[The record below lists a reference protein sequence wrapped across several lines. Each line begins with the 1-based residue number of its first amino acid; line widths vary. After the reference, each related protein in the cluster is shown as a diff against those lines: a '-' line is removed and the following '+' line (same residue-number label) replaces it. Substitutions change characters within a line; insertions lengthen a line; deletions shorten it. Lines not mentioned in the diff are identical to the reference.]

1 MKTFLQYIEHRD
13 VNEAFFDKMKQGFQ
27 ASYQS
32 AKGDEKEN
40 ASQTDEQYKKA
51 GEYAV
56 KAIDYLKTR
65 KSYIDKMGVSLPFAA
80 TIVAAGMTGGLAA
93 IPFAVLSKKV
103 ADIITH
109 QASKGF
115 DKVADMTFGKKPA
128 MAESSFVD
136 RTGKMISGAVDRT
149 GKMISGAVDRTGK
162 VISGAVDKTGGAIG
176 STAGFIA
183 GKSSKY
189 YSKLTTLLQKAM
201 TDLLSFV
208 KNNKRDLAKAAFLYA
223 IGTIMGGAIGMASN
237 KVYEAEFW
245 NTNNLNEMIP
255 PIAAAGVDQS
265 ELISF
270 VKDVGNE
277 VIQGNVEKG
286 FHAAHGVEALMPHVP
301 NSLVNALPSF
311 KNAAQASQ
319 EI

>member
-51 GEYAV
+51 GEYAG

-149 GKMISGAVDRTGK
+149 GKMISGAVD
-162 VISGAVDKTGGAIG
+162 KTGGAIG

-255 PIAAAGVDQS
+255 PIVAAGVDQS

-270 VKDVGNE
+270 VKNVGNE
-277 VIQGNVEKG
+277 VIQGNIEKG

>member
-40 ASQTDEQYKKA
+40 TSQTDEQYKKA
-51 GEYAV
+51 GELAGKAVDAV
-56 KAIDYLKTR
+56 KRLKP
-65 KSYIDKMGVSLPFAA
+65 YMDKIGLPLPMVA
-80 TIVAAGMTGGLAA
+80 TLVAAGMTGGLAA

-136 RTGKMISGAVDRT
+136 RTGKMISGAVD
-149 GKMISGAVDRTGK
+149 
-162 VISGAVDKTGGAIG
+162 KTGGAIG

-189 YSKLTTLLQKAM
+189 YSKITTLLQKAM

-223 IGTIMGGAIGMASN
+223 IGSIMGGAIGMASN

-255 PIAAAGVDQS
+255 SIAAAGVDQS

-270 VKDVGNE
+270 VKNVGNE

-286 FHAAHGVEALMPHVP
+286 FHAAHGVENWMPHVP
-301 NSLVNALPSF
+301 NRLVNALPSF

>member
-40 ASQTDEQYKKA
+40 TSQTDEQYKKA
-51 GEYAV
+51 GELAGKAVDAV
-56 KAIDYLKTR
+56 KRLKP
-65 KSYIDKMGVSLPFAA
+65 YMDKIGLPLPMVA
-80 TIVAAGMTGGLAA
+80 TLVAAGMTGGLAA

-149 GKMISGAVDRTGK
+149 GKMISGAVD
-162 VISGAVDKTGGAIG
+162 KTGGAIG

-189 YSKLTTLLQKAM
+189 YSKITTLLQKAM

-255 PIAAAGVDQS
+255 SIAAAGVDQS

-270 VKDVGNE
+270 VKNVGNE

-286 FHAAHGVEALMPHVP
+286 FHAAHGVEALMPHLP
-301 NSLVNALPSF
+301 NSLVNALPRF

>member
-40 ASQTDEQYKKA
+40 TSQTDEQYKKA
-51 GEYAV
+51 GELAGKAVDAV
-56 KAIDYLKTR
+56 KRLKP
-65 KSYIDKMGVSLPFAA
+65 YMDKIGLPLPMVA
-80 TIVAAGMTGGLAA
+80 TLVAAGMTGGLAA

-136 RTGKMISGAVDRT
+136 RTGKMISGAVD
-149 GKMISGAVDRTGK
+149 
-162 VISGAVDKTGGAIG
+162 KTGGAIG

-189 YSKLTTLLQKAM
+189 YSKITTLLQKAM

-255 PIAAAGVDQS
+255 SIAAAGVDQS

-270 VKDVGNE
+270 VKNVGNE

>member
-51 GEYAV
+51 GEYAG

-136 RTGKMISGAVDRT
+136 RTGKM
-149 GKMISGAVDRTGK
+149 
-162 VISGAVDKTGGAIG
+162 ISGAVDKTGGAIG

-255 PIAAAGVDQS
+255 PIVAAGVDQS

-270 VKDVGNE
+270 VKNVGNE
-277 VIQGNVEKG
+277 VIQGNIEKG

>member
-40 ASQTDEQYKKA
+40 TSQTDEQYKKA
-51 GEYAV
+51 GELAGKAVDAV
-56 KAIDYLKTR
+56 KRLKP
-65 KSYIDKMGVSLPFAA
+65 YMDKIGLPLPMVA
-80 TIVAAGMTGGLAA
+80 TLVAAGMTGGLAA

-149 GKMISGAVDRTGK
+149 GKMISGAVD
-162 VISGAVDKTGGAIG
+162 KTGGAIG

-189 YSKLTTLLQKAM
+189 YSKITTLLQKAM

-223 IGTIMGGAIGMASN
+223 IGTIIGGAIGMASN

-255 PIAAAGVDQS
+255 SIAAAGVDQS

-270 VKDVGNE
+270 VKNVGNE

>member
-40 ASQTDEQYKKA
+40 TSQTDEQYKKA
-51 GEYAV
+51 GELAGKAVDAV
-56 KAIDYLKTR
+56 KRLKP
-65 KSYIDKMGVSLPFAA
+65 YMDKIGLPLPMVA
-80 TIVAAGMTGGLAA
+80 TLVAAGMTGGLAA

-149 GKMISGAVDRTGK
+149 GKMISGAVD
-162 VISGAVDKTGGAIG
+162 KTGGAIG

-189 YSKLTTLLQKAM
+189 YSKITTLLQKAM

-208 KNNKRDLAKAAFLYA
+208 KNNKRDLAKAAFLYD

-255 PIAAAGVDQS
+255 SIAAAGVDQS

-270 VKDVGNE
+270 VKNVGNE

>member
-51 GEYAV
+51 GEYAG

-80 TIVAAGMTGGLAA
+80 TIVDAGMTGGLAA

-136 RTGKMISGAVDRT
+136 RTGKM
-149 GKMISGAVDRTGK
+149 
-162 VISGAVDKTGGAIG
+162 ISGAVDKTGGAIG

-255 PIAAAGVDQS
+255 PIVAAGVDQS

-270 VKDVGNE
+270 VKNVGNE
-277 VIQGNVEKG
+277 VIQGNIEKG

>member
-40 ASQTDEQYKKA
+40 TSQTDEQYKKA
-51 GEYAV
+51 GELAGKAVDAV
-56 KAIDYLKTR
+56 KRLKP
-65 KSYIDKMGVSLPFAA
+65 YMDKIGLPLPMVA
-80 TIVAAGMTGGLAA
+80 TLVAAGMTGGLAA

-149 GKMISGAVDRTGK
+149 GKMISGAVD
-162 VISGAVDKTGGAIG
+162 KTGGAIG

-189 YSKLTTLLQKAM
+189 YSKITTLLQKAM
-201 TDLLSFV
+201 TDLL
-208 KNNKRDLAKAAFLYA
+208 
-223 IGTIMGGAIGMASN
+223 
-237 KVYEAEFW
+237 
-245 NTNNLNEMIP
+245 
-255 PIAAAGVDQS
+255 
-265 ELISF
+265 
-270 VKDVGNE
+270 
-277 VIQGNVEKG
+277 
-286 FHAAHGVEALMPHVP
+286 
-301 NSLVNALPSF
+301 
-311 KNAAQASQ
+311 
-319 EI
+319 

>member
-51 GEYAV
+51 GEYAGKAVDAV
-56 KAIDYLKTR
+56 KSLKP
-65 KSYIDKMGVSLPFAA
+65 YMDKIGLPLPMVA
-80 TIVAAGMTGGLAA
+80 TIVAAGMTGGFAA

-136 RTGKMISGAVDRT
+136 RTGKM
-149 GKMISGAVDRTGK
+149 
-162 VISGAVDKTGGAIG
+162 ISGAVDKTGGAIG

-245 NTNNLNEMIP
+245 STDNLNEMIP
-255 PIAAAGVDQS
+255 SIAAAGVDQS

-270 VKDVGNE
+270 VKNVGNE

-286 FHAAHGVEALMPHVP
+286 FHAAHGVETLMPHVP
-301 NSLVNALPSF
+301 NSLVKALPSF

>member
-40 ASQTDEQYKKA
+40 TSQTDEQYKKA
-51 GEYAV
+51 GELAGKAVDAV
-56 KAIDYLKTR
+56 KRLKP
-65 KSYIDKMGVSLPFAA
+65 YMDKIGLPLPMVA
-80 TIVAAGMTGGLAA
+80 TLVAAGMTGGLAA

-149 GKMISGAVDRTGK
+149 GKMISGAVD
-162 VISGAVDKTGGAIG
+162 KTGGAIG

-189 YSKLTTLLQKAM
+189 YSKITTLLQKAM

-255 PIAAAGVDQS
+255 SIAAAGVDQS

-270 VKDVGNE
+270 VKNVGNE

>member
-40 ASQTDEQYKKA
+40 TSQTDEQYKKA
-51 GEYAV
+51 GELAGKAVDAV
-56 KAIDYLKTR
+56 KRLKP
-65 KSYIDKMGVSLPFAA
+65 YMDKIGLPLPMVA
-80 TIVAAGMTGGLAA
+80 TLVAAGMTGGLAA

-136 RTGKMISGAVDRT
+136 RTGKMISGAGDRT
-149 GKMISGAVDRTGK
+149 GKM
-162 VISGAVDKTGGAIG
+162 ISGAVDKTGGAIG

-189 YSKLTTLLQKAM
+189 YSKITTLLQKAM

-255 PIAAAGVDQS
+255 SIAAAGVDQS

-270 VKDVGNE
+270 VKNVGNE